1 MSSRM
6 FRDDAPLP
14 FRRTGR
20 DFPYLGTN
28 IQPATPAT
36 RARFFAT
43 AQMLRIVDG
52 DDAGVRLEGGPFHA
66 KQMGTLLTA
75 CGLNAHSWVKA
86 WEVPFSATLTP
97 VCLECAAI
105 ARYLTRGHVEGPAP
119 S

>member
-1 MSSRM
+1 VSSRIV
-6 FRDDAPLP
+6 RDEAPVPL
-14 FRRTGR
+14 RRAGR
-20 DFPYLGTN
+20 EFPYLGLN
-28 IQPATPAT
+28 GRPATPAT

-43 AQMLRIVDG
+43 APMLRIVDG
-52 DDAGVRLEGGPFHA
+52 ADAGVRLEGGPFHA

-86 WEVPFSATLTP
+86 WEVPFSVTLTP

-105 ARYLTRGHVEGPAP
+105 ARYLARGHVEGPAP